1 MKLLAFDT
9 SSVACT
15 VAVAVNE
22 RFVEHHEEQA
32 REHTRILMPMIRACL
47 DDAGVALADLD
58 AIVVG
63 NGPGS
68 FIGMRIGASV
78 AQGLA
83 HGSGLDLVPVSSMAA
98 VAARAGEEG
107 DNVVVAQD
115 AHMNEVYLGIY
126 RIDSNGLPEP
136 LIDERLNDQ
145 TVISELDTLHGPVL
159 AAGFGWE
166 RYPKAYE
173 ANRAHIDAVSGVL
186 YPRASDLLD
195 LGRAGLE
202 RGLAVSPESL
212 EPAYLRQKVASRPSS
227 RTS

>member
-15 VAVAVNE
+15 VGVAVDE
-22 RFVEHHEEQA
+22 RFVERHEEQA

-47 DDAGVALADLD
+47 DDAGVALKDLD

-98 VAARAGEEG
+98 VAARAGERG

-115 AHMNEVYLGIY
+115 AHMNEIYLGIY
-126 RIDSNGLPEP
+126 RIDQNGLPQP
-136 LIDERLNDQ
+136 VVDERLHDQ
-145 TVISELDTLHGPVL
+145 GAIPELATLQEAVL

-166 RYPKAYE
+166 RYPGAYE
-173 ANRAHIDAVSGVL
+173 ANRAHIDAISGVL
-186 YPRASDLLD
+186 YPRASDLLG

-212 EPAYLRQKVASRPSS
+212 EPVYLRQRVASKPSG

>member
-15 VAVAVNE
+15 VAVAVDE
-22 RFVEHHEEQA
+22 RYVEHHEEQA

-47 DDAGVALADLD
+47 DDAGVALKDLD

-83 HGSGLDLVPVSSMAA
+83 HGAGLDLVPVSSMAA
-98 VAARAGEEG
+98 VAARAGDDG

-115 AHMNEVYLGIY
+115 AHMNEIYLGIY
-126 RIDSNGLPEP
+126 RIDQNGLPQSVVN
-136 LIDERLNDQ
+136 ERLHDQ
-145 TVISELDTLHGPVL
+145 SAVPELDTLQGPVL
-159 AAGFGWE
+159 AAGLGWE
-166 RYPKAYE
+166 RYPGAYE
-173 ANRAHIDAVSGVL
+173 ANRARIDAISGVL

-202 RGLAVSPESL
+202 KGLAVSPESL
-212 EPAYLRQKVASRPSS
+212 EPAYLRQKVASKPSG
-227 RTS
+227 RTP